1 MPADDMVDIVNA
13 RDMSRTA
20 TLRDEVRF
28 RSWVSVLDLKN
39 RNPLLFGSTVG
50 DQRENGIFM
59 RTPTGELITDRSS
72 TGYLMGP
79 AGADLAK
86 VAEAGRL
93 FGAAFRYLLGGGGF
107 FAPLYFSAS
116 PFFC

>member
-50 DQRENGIFM
+50 AH
-59 RTPTGELITDRSS
+59 SS
-72 TGYLMGP
+72 PHFL
-79 AGADLAK
+79 K
-86 VAEAGRL
+86 
-93 FGAAFRYLLGGGGF
+93 
-107 FAPLYFSAS
+107 
-116 PFFC
+116 